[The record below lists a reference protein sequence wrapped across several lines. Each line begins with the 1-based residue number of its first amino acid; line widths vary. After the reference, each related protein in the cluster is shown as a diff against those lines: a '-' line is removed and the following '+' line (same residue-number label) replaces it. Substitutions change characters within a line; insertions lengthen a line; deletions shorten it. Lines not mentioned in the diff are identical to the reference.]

1 MNSNK
6 KPNPELIY
14 STIVAIL
21 QRRYDVRIEYT
32 LTHREMKGA

>member
-6 KPNPELIY
+6 KPSPELIY

-21 QRRYDVRIEYT
+21 QRRYDVRIEYVINT
-32 LTHREMKGA
+32 TEPKGA